1 MPVYP
6 TLLIVAASLVGSFCA
21 PPQTCKMLKPR
32 KIELTSPTFNGKW
45 YLQRWTTQ
53 YEPYRNEFSQL
64 DTAFLIISPV
74 VQMNKT
80 LIKAY
85 MRMGND
91 CMSETEAFRLANNG
105 LEFTSELKEYLVFR
119 VLSTKI
125 ASCLIIHTQERKQ
138 GKMYHT
144 IALYTRNPDGME
156 NGRKIFEDQVQCL
169 GMKKDKILVL
179 PQQKEECVPQNTQE
193 AIQRK

>member
-105 LEFTSELKEYLVFR
+105 LEFTSE
-119 VLSTKI
+119 S
-125 ASCLIIHTQERKQ
+125 
-138 GKMYHT
+138 
-144 IALYTRNPDGME
+144 RNPDGME